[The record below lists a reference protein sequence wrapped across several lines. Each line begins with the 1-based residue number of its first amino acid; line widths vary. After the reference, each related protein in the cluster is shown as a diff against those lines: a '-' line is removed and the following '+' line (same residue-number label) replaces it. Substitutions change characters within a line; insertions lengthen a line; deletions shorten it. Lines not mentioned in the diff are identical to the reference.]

1 MLRTKRKLVSQIA
14 LSEPKVNRGPDIRM
28 NILFGNGYY
37 SYPLTETGAHFVY
50 REAKFLICMSS

>member
-1 MLRTKRKLVSQIA
+1 
-14 LSEPKVNRGPDIRM
+14 M

-50 REAKFLICMSS
+50 REAKSLICMSS